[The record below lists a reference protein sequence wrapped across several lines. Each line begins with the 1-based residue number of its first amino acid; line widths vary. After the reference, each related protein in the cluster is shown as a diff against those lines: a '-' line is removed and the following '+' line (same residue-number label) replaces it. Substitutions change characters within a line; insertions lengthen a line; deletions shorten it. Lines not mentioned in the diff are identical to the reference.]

1 MVGFIIL
8 KKKAGDFYRG
18 IPRGIAGVPGLTFRK
33 MLAACV
39 GRAMGDFCLS
49 YMSTEEAHSRG
60 GGWMVEGDDPP
71 SIWCKI
77 HFGVLS
83 VSSVAVVETKACKN
97 VDGLNK
103 KNYNN

>member
-60 GGWMVEGDDPP
+60 GVGWWKGMILQAFGAR
-71 SIWCKI
+71 SI
-77 HFGVLS
+77 LES
-83 VSSVAVVETKACKN
+83 
-97 VDGLNK
+97 
-103 KNYNN
+103 